1 MLIVIQRQPL
11 EQMYA
16 TSGYQQ
22 IRSALAALESPR
34 DKVLALDDPEE
45 LRSWGLNVASSPDQ
59 IKSAI
64 RTLAVQIPSVVD
76 SVLLVGGGPVVPFFS
91 FQNPVTDR
99 NVDPDPVVLTDNPYG
114 SAADVLEEYLA
125 PSLPVGRLAVRDSA
139 AIGEFLSAVQSI
151 VDHPP
156 KAGRDGSAI
165 FVNDDW
171 IGYSQRVATA
181 LPGPQT
187 WHVSPGYV
195 ADSSSEDDAG
205 FQTLYFNLHGF
216 SGDSDWKGYSTIQK
230 QFVSAVS
237 PGLIDPGF
245 VAGAL
250 AFAECCYSAQIA
262 GRSAQN
268 SCALKFVQ
276 AGASFIGATG
286 LAFGSY
292 IASDFLLED
301 ADFLVR
307 AFFQAIASGASI
319 GTALMVSRKAYLLD
333 SSEARQGQAWQ
344 CKQKTLLQF
353 VLYGNPTLIH

>member
-1 MLIVIQRQPL
+1 MLIVTQRQPL

-22 IRSALAALESPR
+22 IRSALSRLESPR

-45 LRSWGLNVASSPDQ
+45 LRPLELNTASSSDQ
-59 IKSAI
+59 IKGTI
-64 RTLAVQIPSVVD
+64 RTLAMQVPSLVD
-76 SVLLVGGGPVVPFFS
+76 SVLLVGGGQVVPFFS
-91 FQNPVTDR
+91 ILNPVTDR

-114 SAADVLEEYLA
+114 SAADALEEYLA
-125 PSLPVGRLAVRDSA
+125 PSLPVGRLAVRDGA
-139 AIGEFLSAVQSI
+139 ALGEFESAVQSLI
-151 VDHPP
+151 NRPP
-156 KAGRDGSAI
+156 RAGQNGAAI

-195 ADSSSEDDAG
+195 ADSSSEEDAG

-216 SGDSDWKGYSTIQK
+216 NGDSDWKGYSTVQR
-230 QFVSAVS
+230 QFVPAVN
-237 PGLIDPGF
+237 PGFIDRAF

-250 AFAECCYSAQIA
+250 AFAECCYGAQIA

-276 AGASFIGATG
+276 AGATFIGATG

-307 AFFQAIASGASI
+307 AFFQAIRGGASV
-319 GTALMVSRKAYLLD
+319 GTALMASRKAYLLD